1 MNDTKNINK
10 LNIFKNNVNKIND
23 KKNINKLNNFKNND
37 NNEYNIYINTINTN
51 NTKDMNKN
59 KLLYKQSINTSSKI
73 DNKFKGIVRLNSKY
87 SINQELKPGNFGKI
101 LLALNKQTNKY
112 VVMKITPPH
121 NKMLIKEAKI
131 YIFLQE
137 KNFGITPE
145 YYEYKE
151 SKKHDIM
158 ITEYYGHDLSYWKDQ
173 QTYLNEY
180 YDNYFTHFD
189 LNTSLIIL
197 YGLIKIIQILHH
209 YNVIYHDIK
218 PENFLID
225 DISNLTFDNI
235 NQHLKIIDFGLAEKL
250 TKEQLQQTDYV
261 VKNERGMISGTLRY
275 CSKNA
280 YNGYEQTYK
289 DDFESIIYLIVYLY
303 KGYLP
308 WQSNLGEKK
317 KNKESLN
324 PEDFIPDE
332 LSFLRELYKQN
343 FNLQFNEK
351 MDYTNILRTI
361 RKIYM
366 MNNKKE

>member
-1 MNDTKNINK
+1 MNDKKNINK
-10 LNIFKNNVNKIND
+10 LNIFKNNIMTN
-23 KKNINKLNNFKNND
+23 
-37 NNEYNIYINTINTN
+37 NIYNNTINN
-51 NTKDMNKN
+51 IKPNKH
-59 KLLYKQSINTSSKI
+59 KGSLKQTETLNSQ
-73 DNKFKGIVRLNSKY
+73 DKFKGIVRLNSKY
-87 SINQELKPGNFGKI
+87 SIIQELKPGNFGKI
-101 LLALNKQTNKY
+101 LLALNKQTNKK
-112 VVMKITPPH
+112 VIMKITPPE
-121 NKMLIKEAKI
+121 NSMLTKEAKI
-131 YIFLQE
+131 YIFLQS
-137 KNFGITPE
+137 KKYDITPE
-145 YYEYKE
+145 YYEYKN

-158 ITEYYGHDLSYWKDQ
+158 ITEYYGHDLSYWLCQ

-180 YDNYFTHFD
+180 YGNYFTHFD
-189 LNTSLIIL
+189 LNTCLIIF
-197 YGLIKIIQILHH
+197 YGLVRIIQILHH
-209 YNVIYHDIK
+209 YNLIYHDIK

-225 DISNLTFDNI
+225 DISDLTFENV

-261 VKNERGMISGTLRY
+261 IKNDRGMISGTIRY

-343 FNLQFNEK
+343 INLQFNEK
-351 MDYTNILRTI
+351 MDYINILKTI
-361 RKIYM
+361 KMIYK
-366 MNNKKE
+366 MNNNKDNS